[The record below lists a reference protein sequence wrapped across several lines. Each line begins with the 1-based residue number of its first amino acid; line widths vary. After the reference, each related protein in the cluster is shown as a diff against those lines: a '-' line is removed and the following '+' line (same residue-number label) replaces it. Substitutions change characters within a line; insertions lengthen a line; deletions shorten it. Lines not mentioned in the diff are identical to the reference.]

1 MAADPQSAEKSLAVA
16 TNIGRGALPGTLAR
30 LLELTYDGVVVFDS
44 AGRVLMANDVARRLL
59 ELPEAAS
66 GVPCSLIDRLRP
78 AGQRGRIFNASD
90 TAGAGVSDAAS
101 SDGFGSSEAFGTAVP
116 SHATSLQSENAVARF
131 ELPCACD
138 GSSVVLDV
146 LNPDDPAGSQAAI
159 RRVAVRCDAVS
170 APGITYLMVVHE
182 MGLQTSV
189 EATHANQL
197 VRELTEAN
205 HRLSGTLN
213 IVLET
218 LDSDDVETLFVRVLE
233 ELTSTMEA
241 FGCALW
247 IAESRGFRLAG
258 SSKSLRNIP
267 LASYLPQTGS
277 ITQRTVAAGHAL
289 RLQVEAP
296 EAYDLRKA
304 TGLRNVIDEE
314 TNERLRIPQQDLP
327 PFSSFIAVPVWFGSH
342 VIALIQVGWDRIRP
356 LKRNDARLLDAVAQY
371 LSVQLMGAM
380 TALQA
385 AHDEALTNLALQLR
399 EELDSMD
406 PITWTQVREVLAAL
420 ASELNCSFI
429 PLGINDR
436 SRTLTAV
443 LPHPTADKNVV
454 LLPFTLDEAL
464 APFWEDGVAV
474 APLSNTDLGD
484 ALLSAGV
491 SDNGLVVHMGELEG
505 ASRAYMVVRPLD
517 AEPLEG
523 ADVAFFHELSDI
535 VRERFAANASRVQ
548 DKHIAQALQ
557 TGMKNELQQVEGIRA
572 AGIYSSATADA
583 FVGGDFYDLIR
594 LPDHKA
600 CVIMGDVSGKGV
612 EAASVSAAVKTALGA
627 YAWQQIPPAHMVSML
642 NNFLLGFSRL
652 ETFATL
658 FVGVVDLEASTLTYC
673 SAGHP
678 PALLLRREGAALEAL
693 DVQSGVVG
701 AFEGMQYRDGKVE
714 LAPHDM
720 LLLYTDGTTEARDP
734 KGVFFGERG
743 LREAALREARAG
755 FDGILDRLLGVL
767 DSFTEHRLEDDL
779 AMVALE
785 FDQLGTSSKLLS
797 EFCASFC
804 AIGEQITT

>member
-1 MAADPQSAEKSLAVA
+1 MAADAHTAEKSLAVA

-44 AGRVLMANDVARRLL
+44 AGRVLMANEVARRLL
-59 ELPEAAS
+59 ELPEA
-66 GVPCSLIDRLRP
+66 GTGKLCSLVGRLRP
-78 AGQRGRIFNASD
+78 SGQRGRFVDDAISEDGA
-90 TAGAGVSDAAS
+90 TGAG
-101 SDGFGSSEAFGTAVP
+101 T
-116 SHATSLQSENAVARF
+116 LQSEDAIARF

-146 LNPDDPAGSQAAI
+146 LNPNDPTAGRTAL
-159 RRVAVRCDAVS
+159 RRVVVRCDAVS

-182 MGLQTSV
+182 MGLQSSV
-189 EATHANQL
+189 EATHADQL

-233 ELTSTMEA
+233 ELTATMEA

-258 SSKSLRNIP
+258 SSKSLQNVA
-267 LASYLPQTGS
+267 LASYLPQTGG
-277 ITQRTVAAGHAL
+277 IVQRTVAAGHAL

-314 TNERLRIPQQDLP
+314 TNERLRIPQKDLP
-327 PFSSFIAVPVWFGSH
+327 PFLSFIVVPVWFGSH
-342 VIALIQVGWDRIRP
+342 VIALIQVGWDRMHP

-406 PITWTQVREVLAAL
+406 PITWTHVREVLAAIS
-420 ASELNCSFI
+420 SELQCSFV
-429 PLGINDR
+429 PLGINER
-436 SRTLTAV
+436 AGSLTAV
-443 LPHPTADKNVV
+443 LPPNLATPGSSSPSVGVAAHSISTADKNV
-454 LLPFTLDEAL
+454 LMLPFVLDSTLSAY
-464 APFWEDGVAV
+464 WEDDVAV
-474 APLSNTDLGD
+474 APLANTDLGD
-484 ALLSAGV
+484 VLLSAGL
-491 SDNGLVVHMGELEG
+491 SDNGLVVHMGTLDG
-505 ASRAYMVVRPLD
+505 APRAYLVVRPLD
-517 AEPLEG
+517 AEPLEA
-523 ADVAFFHELSDI
+523 ADIAFFHELSDI

-557 TGMKNELQQVEGIRA
+557 SGMKNELQQVEGIRA
-572 AGIYSSATADA
+572 AGMYSSATADA

-658 FVGVVDLEASTLTYC
+658 FVGVIDLKAATMTYC

-701 AFEGMQYRDGKVE
+701 AFEGMQYRDGSVK
-714 LAPHDM
+714 LNPHDM

-743 LREAALREARAG
+743 LREAALREARVG
-755 FDGILDRLLGVL
+755 FDGILERLLGVL
-767 DSFTEHRLEDDL
+767 DSFTEHKLEDDL

-785 FDQLGTSSKLLS
+785 FTQLGAGARRGTNSQS
-797 EFCASFC
+797 A
-804 AIGEQITT
+804 